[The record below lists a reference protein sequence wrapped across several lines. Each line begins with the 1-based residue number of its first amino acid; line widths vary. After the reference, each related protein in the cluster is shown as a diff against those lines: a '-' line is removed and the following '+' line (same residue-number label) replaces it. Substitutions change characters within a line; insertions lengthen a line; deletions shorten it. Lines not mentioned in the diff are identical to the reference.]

1 LSVLIEGEVLMKKN
15 IILSFHPDF
24 FRPILYGIKKYEYR
38 KSFCKEPVRAYL
50 YLTRPVSEF
59 IGIMELGK
67 VHHPGDI
74 KSMFSNNHDINK
86 RMDVCIE
93 NKERAI
99 VPIESFRMFKKPISL
114 SEIKKIGIDFT
125 VPRAFTYI
133 DNKEILKYL
142 ESLETFEKEFF
153 HSHEYIYKDNIGV
166 MCSEMEKLDE
176 FIQMDKEFM
185 KSERAILIK
194 SQYVNK
200 P

>member
-1 LSVLIEGEVLMKKN
+1 MKKN
-15 IILSFHPDF
+15 IILSFHPDY

-50 YLTRPVSEF
+50 YLTSPVSEF
-59 IGIMELGK
+59 IGILELGLA
-67 VHHPGDI
+67 HHPVDI
-74 KSMFSNNHDINK
+74 KSTFFEDHNINK
-86 RMDVCIE
+86 RMDTCIE

-99 VPIESFRMFKKPISL
+99 VPIESFQMFKMPISL
-114 SEIKKIGIDFT
+114 SKIKNNGIDFT

-133 DNKEILKYL
+133 DNKEILIYL
-142 ESLETFEKEFF
+142 ESQETYEKEFF
-153 HSHEYIYKDNIGV
+153 HSHENIYKDNIGV

-176 FIQMDKEFM
+176 FIQKDNKFM
-185 KSERAILIK
+185 NSDRANLIK